1 LLGEHALF
9 QGKLF
14 VMGQVLHA
22 AAAAAAACAHG
33 AGRRSSL
40 ALNTRS
46 VRASTTLPWVP
57 STRASTSS
65 PASAP

>member
-22 AAAAAAACAHG
+22 AATAAAG
-33 AGRRSSL
+33 ATRRRRRSSL

-46 VRASTTLPWVP
+46 VRLDHFAVGAEH
-57 STRASTSS
+57 RASTSS